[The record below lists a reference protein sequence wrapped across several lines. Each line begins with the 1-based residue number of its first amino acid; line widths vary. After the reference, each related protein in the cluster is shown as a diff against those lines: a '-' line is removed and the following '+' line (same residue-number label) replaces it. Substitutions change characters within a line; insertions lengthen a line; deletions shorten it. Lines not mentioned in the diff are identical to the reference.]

1 MSNIS
6 VIMSVYK
13 EAPQILEQAI
23 ESILNQTFRTF
34 EFIIILDNPS
44 NFEAEKIIKKFS
56 NQDNRIIYVKN
67 EMNIGLSKSLNK
79 AILIS
84 KYEYIARMDADDI
97 SLPTRLEDQLL
108 YMKKN
113 NLDLVGGYIEQIT
126 ELGDTLI
133 PCLKVPTSY
142 SKIRRKLKF
151 NNCIFHPTWLMKK
164 EIFSFVNGYG
174 LNGVEDYEVLLK
186 IKDKYVM
193 GNIPKVVLKYRMT
206 TNSISRTNLFEQYI
220 KTLYLQKKYFKNLS
234 SSYEDFFKISYNEKK
249 SIKYNTANQVFL
261 NCLSNLR
268 ERKYF
273 QFIKNFL
280 YSFILSSMY
289 RKKLF
294 NYFFAFYFI

>member
-13 EAPQILEQAI
+13 ESPQILEQAI

-44 NFEAEKIIKKFS
+44 NFEAEKIIRKFS

-67 EMNIGLSKSLNK
+67 EMNMGLSKSLNK

-126 ELGDTLI
+126 
-133 PCLKVPTSY
+133 
-142 SKIRRKLKF
+142 
-151 NNCIFHPTWLMKK
+151 
-164 EIFSFVNGYG
+164 
-174 LNGVEDYEVLLK
+174 
-186 IKDKYVM
+186 
-193 GNIPKVVLKYRMT
+193 
-206 TNSISRTNLFEQYI
+206 
-220 KTLYLQKKYFKNLS
+220 
-234 SSYEDFFKISYNEKK
+234 
-249 SIKYNTANQVFL
+249 
-261 NCLSNLR
+261 
-268 ERKYF
+268 
-273 QFIKNFL
+273 
-280 YSFILSSMY
+280 
-289 RKKLF
+289 
-294 NYFFAFYFI
+294 